1 MCFQLDRRV
10 DDILT
15 VFYLLLST
23 NKTFLYFIC
32 IKLKTKIIKYK
43 KERREFFE
51 IVNRIKRVLCVTSM
65 PKVI

>member
-32 IKLKTKIIKYK
+32 IKLKIKIIKYK